1 MAIDISDLTSFYS
14 PELFQSGNNS
24 VILEEKQQ
32 NAGALSSVEI
42 LTPGAYILIKPGFL
56 NESKEAYRK
65 IDKHISYRD
74 INDGTLLVE
83 YKGKR
88 YLVYIELKSGYNG
101 VCSKAIYQLPVSS
114 IKIKSYLRNFASYT
128 PGEYEEVGLIV
139 SFPPKTSDKYDDSN
153 NDMVLANKTGYA
165 ALQNNAENKFDKG
178 FRQHSMVNAN
188 ASDYPTLDQSRLHEY
203 IKFNT
208 LDIYH
213 HTVNGNGE
221 KIDLSQYLH

>member
-14 PELFQSGNNS
+14 SELFQSGNNS
-24 VILEEKQQ
+24 VILKEKQQ
-32 NAGALSSVEI
+32 NAGSLSSVEI
-42 LTPGAYILIKPGFL
+42 LTPGEYILIKPGFL

-139 SFPPKTSDKYDDSN
+139 SFPPKQIKPDMPHCRTMPKTNSTRDSANTVWSMQMHPTTLLLTSPDFMS
-153 NDMVLANKTGYA
+153 
-165 ALQNNAENKFDKG
+165 
-178 FRQHSMVNAN
+178 
-188 ASDYPTLDQSRLHEY
+188 
-203 IKFNT
+203 I
-208 LDIYH
+208 
-213 HTVNGNGE
+213 
-221 KIDLSQYLH
+221 